1 MNILTESKK
10 FFLRQIFAETTHCH
24 SVYELACIHFPPV
37 TMEGRKQLTD
47 GRTDQPS
54 MSVMKT
60 KTTSIYQV
68 WQILFLCEFA
78 EYTNIIMNITATLY
92 DMEYTTTLKKK
103 VTVNVTFQ
111 INLSFFNSGSIMQR
125 ENTKGNAAAGL
136 KGISD

>member
-1 MNILTESKK
+1 
-10 FFLRQIFAETTHCH
+10 
-24 SVYELACIHFPPV
+24 
-37 TMEGRKQLTD
+37 MEGRKQLTD

-60 KTTSIYQV
+60 KTTSVYPV

-103 VTVNVTFQ
+103 IT
-111 INLSFFNSGSIMQR
+111 M
-125 ENTKGNAAAGL
+125 
-136 KGISD
+136 

>member
-1 MNILTESKK
+1 
-10 FFLRQIFAETTHCH
+10 
-24 SVYELACIHFPPV
+24 
-37 TMEGRKQLTD
+37 MEWRKQLTD

-78 EYTNIIMNITATLY
+78 EYTNIIIMNITATLY

-103 VTVNVTFQ
+103 ITINIIFQ
-111 INLSFFNSGSIMQR
+111 INLSFFTSGSIMQR

-136 KGISD
+136 KGISN